1 MEIGGQMPQETSE
14 ASSTPPLIS
23 RRSTRTGL
31 PPLRNYIRD
40 AWTYRTFAVHWSR
53 ADVKARNFDTF
64 FGRAWHV
71 INPLL
76 FGLIYFVFVGIVG
89 GGGFSDMERLAMIV
103 GNLYAWL
110 FFSGVITTSVGAVQS
125 GAGGILAMSSIPRV
139 VLPMASAITA
149 GNLFLRSL
157 LAYVPIH
164 FLGQRGAHI
173 EMLWIP
179 VLAVLTLMAGL
190 GIALIMAV
198 LNVYFRDV
206 SRLLPHVLRLWM
218 YLSPVIWDYTR
229 VLDSAELARLN
240 PLDPLMTAWTIA
252 FGGTLDPNGPGIVS
266 QVGWSFA
273 WSAVSLV
280 VGFLVFVSR
289 EDEFAVRN

>member
-1 MEIGGQMPQETSE
+1 MDVGGQMSREMSETS
-14 ASSTPPLIS
+14 SPPPLVT

-31 PPLRNYIRD
+31 PPLSNYIRD

-64 FGRAWHV
+64 FGRVWHV

-89 GGGFSDMERLAMIV
+89 GGGFDDMERLAMIV

-125 GAGGILAMSSIPRV
+125 GAGGILTMSSIPRV

-149 GNLFLRSL
+149 ANLFLRSL

-164 FLGQRGAHI
+164 MIGQRGLHI

-179 VLAVLTLMAGL
+179 FLGLLTLMAGL
-190 GIALIMAV
+190 GIALVMAV
-198 LNVYFRDV
+198 LNVYFRDI
-206 SRLLPHVLRLWM
+206 SRLLPHVMRLWM

-240 PLDPLMTAWTIA
+240 PLYPLMTAWTIA
-252 FGGTLDPNGPGIVS
+252 FGGSLDPTGPGIVS
-266 QVGWSFA
+266 QIGWSAA
-273 WSAVSLV
+273 WSVVALV

>member
-1 MEIGGQMPQETSE
+1 MQQEETVDRDISH
-14 ASSTPPLIS
+14 PPALIS
-23 RRSTRTGL
+23 RRSTRTGI
-31 PPLRNYIRD
+31 PPLRVYLRD
-40 AWTYRTFAVHWSR
+40 AWHFRIFAIHWSR
-53 ADVKARNFDTF
+53 ADVKARNFETF
-64 FGRAWHV
+64 FGRVWHI

-103 GNLYAWL
+103 GNLYVWL
-110 FFSGVITTSVGAVQS
+110 FFSGAITASVAAVQS

-139 VLPMASAITA
+139 VLPIASTLTA
-149 GNLFLRSL
+149 TNLFARSL
-157 LAYVPIH
+157 LAYVPLHLI
-164 FLGQRGAHI
+164 GQRGLHL

-179 VLAVLTLMAGL
+179 YLALLTVLAGL
-190 GIALIMAV
+190 GVALLMSV

-206 SRLLPHVLRLWM
+206 SRLLPHMLRLWM

-229 VLDSAELARLN
+229 VLDNAELARLN
-240 PLDPLMTAWTIA
+240 PLYPAMTAWTIS
-252 FGGTLDPNGPGIVS
+252 FGGTLAPEGPGIAA
-266 QVGWSFA
+266 QAGWFTL
-273 WSAVSLV
+273 WAVAVLV